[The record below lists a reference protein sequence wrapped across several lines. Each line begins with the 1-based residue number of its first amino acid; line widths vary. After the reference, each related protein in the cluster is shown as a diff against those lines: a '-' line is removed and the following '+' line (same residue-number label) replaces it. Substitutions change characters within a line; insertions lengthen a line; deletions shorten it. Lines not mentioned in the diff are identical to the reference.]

1 MKKLLLILASTLL
14 MASASAAPI
23 DDSKLND
30 EQKAQVQKM
39 ITELEAKQADSKNIS
54 ATAREETEKWV
65 ELGGNMGKAA
75 VGAARELGV
84 AANEFVGTPLGKITM
99 AVVVYKVIGADV
111 IGMFVGFGI
120 LVFFFGIAIA
130 LLRAKKY
137 KNVEYDYKPTFFGM
151 YNKRVVV
158 SGFVDEAWDVG
169 YKCAALLS
177 VIIGMIVGL
186 NIMF

>member
-14 MASASAAPI
+14 MAT
-23 DDSKLND
+23 
-30 EQKAQVQKM
+30 AQAQTTAD
-39 ITELEAKQADSKNIS
+39 ISNLTPDQQAEVLKKIETMKTPEKNIS

-158 SGFVDEAWDVG
+158 SGFVDEEWDVG

-177 VIIGMIVGL
+177 VIIGMVVGL